1 MSRAIVLIPARY
13 QSSRFPGKPLV
24 PLAGVPMVERVYR
37 NATASGLPCFVVT
50 DDERIENTVKGFG
63 GQCLRVD
70 DDVPSGSE
78 RIALAAQRHFSGTQA
93 PEFIVNVQ
101 GDEPLLKG
109 ETLRRLVDFHTASNF
124 DIATLVRPR
133 RRDEADWA
141 NANVVKAVLGH
152 GGRCLYFSRA
162 GVPVQR
168 DGNSAPWWQHVGVY
182 CYRGSALA
190 RFLAL
195 PAGKLEDYEKLEQLR
210 ALEHG
215 MSIGAVETTE
225 RLQGVDTPEDVQ
237 KVEEALRG

>member
-37 NATASGLPCFVVT
+37 NATASGLPCYVVT
-50 DDERIENTVKGFG
+50 DDDRIELAVKRFG

-78 RIALAAQRHFSGTQA
+78 RIALAAQRNFSGANA

-109 ETLRRLVDFHTASNF
+109 ETLRRLVDFHAASNF

-133 RRDEADWA
+133 RRNETEWT

-152 GGRCLYFSRA
+152 GGRCVYFSRA

-168 DGNSAPWWQHVGVY
+168 DGADAPWWQHVGVY